1 MKNGDCT
8 ACDYSE
14 NPTEPDVPVE
24 PEVMIGDLTGDG
36 KINLADM
43 FPLKSYIMGEVELD
57 ATEMK
62 AANINGDDK
71 VNLADLFAIKT
82 YLATGSFN

>member
-1 MKNGDCT
+1 
-8 ACDYSE
+8 
-14 NPTEPDVPVE
+14 
-24 PEVMIGDLTGDG
+24 
-36 KINLADM
+36 
-43 FPLKSYIMGEVELD
+43 MGEVELD
-57 ATEMK
+57 AAEML